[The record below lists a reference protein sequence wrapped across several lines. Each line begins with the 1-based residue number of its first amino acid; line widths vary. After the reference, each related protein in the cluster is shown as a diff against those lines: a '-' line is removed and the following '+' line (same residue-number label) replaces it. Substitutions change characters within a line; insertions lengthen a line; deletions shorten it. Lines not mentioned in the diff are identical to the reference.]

1 MHIKLLLSTVLFG
14 LTTTLCSAAVIDYD
28 ALAAARRLKPVIG
41 NVTTPDGTILS
52 YRLFNDTQTVAAVNA
67 TPVILVGGLGQV
79 QTDWDA
85 VIPHFTK
92 NHPVLSFDNRGIG
105 LSTVTNTSLVT
116 RQKMADD
123 IRELTQHFG
132 WKQINLVGFSMGSIV
147 SETFAASNF
156 TNVKIEH
163 LVLIG
168 GAYKN
173 STTSE
178 LIEDVGQWLQEF
190 SIIPP
195 PSSEWTTFIH
205 KLMLV
210 CLTPTFISQN
220 PSKVKTYLTQLDAGV
235 GRTYDGFMSQVSALG
250 VYDLTEDLKH
260 FTVPTLILHGA
271 LDAGMPVTNGREMHE
286 LIPRSEYIEYGDGGH
301 VLTETNPESIQAIVQ
316 FFDGVNQQR

>member
-28 ALAAARRLKPVIG
+28 ALAAARGLKPVIG

-67 TPVILVGGLGQV
+67 TPVILVRQPTTILH
-79 QTDWDA
+79 DA
-85 VIPHFTK
+85 I
-92 NHPVLSFDNRGIG
+92 LSFDNRGIG

-190 SIIPP
+190 STIPP
-195 PSSEWTTFIH
+195 PSSEWTTFIY

-250 VYDLTEDLKH
+250 VYGLTEDLKQ

-286 LIPRSEYIEYGDGGH
+286 LILRSEYIEYGDGGH